1 MTRREALRRVRPL
14 AVVAAGVLAVA
25 GCGGSSSSSAPE
37 TESTAAEPQAPVD
50 TPTQTTAPDS
60 TPPPAPPE
68 VTVMRIVVTDG
79 RARGGI
85 RRLDVAK
92 GDRVRLVV
100 VSDTTDEVHLHGYDL
115 TTDVAPGRQGR
126 IVFVAKVPGRFE
138 IELEEAGAQ
147 IGELEV
153 RP

>member
-1 MTRREALRRVRPL
+1 
-14 AVVAAGVLAVA
+14 
-25 GCGGSSSSSAPE
+25 
-37 TESTAAEPQAPVD
+37 
-50 TPTQTTAPDS
+50 
-60 TPPPAPPE
+60 
-68 VTVMRIVVTDG
+68 MRIVVTDG